1 MAVDDTLPVSTAALL
16 LLADLLALVDATKQC
31 RGKRLG
37 VDPFPGAI
45 HPRPKGGD
53 SFSFVTT
60 KRRLVPIRFLDSFFL
75 FPRARARER
84 RRALFHAGLRAVWYP
99 TQFSLFSGLLSLFSG

>member
-1 MAVDDTLPVSTAALL
+1 VDDTLNVSTAALL
-16 LLADLLALVDATKQC
+16 LLADALAVVDATRQC

-37 VDPFPGAI
+37 VDPFAGSI

-53 SFSFVTT
+53 SYSSATR
-60 KRRLVPIRFLDSFFL
+60 KRHLVSNRFLDSFFL

-99 TQFSLFSGLLSLFSG
+99 TQFSLFSGLLCLFSG